1 VRAVLGEVTDQAAD
15 ALVRVVGPR
24 RQSVD
29 ELGVLAAA
37 GPQAREDFVE
47 LVRLAHGGLLP
58 PGSALSTTGGGLLAR
73 HLVHVAVP
81 PWSPRAEEYLLPAAY
96 RAVLAVA
103 DDLGAGTVAL
113 TPLGMTLPYWP
124 LDVVTRLLTGTL
136 LHTPTRVREAT
147 LVVRTPAA
155 LEVLAAALARH

>member
-1 VRAVLGEVTDQAAD
+1 MLGDPADQAAD

-24 RQSVD
+24 RQTVD
-29 ELGVLAAA
+29 EQGLLQAA
-37 GPQAREDFVE
+37 GPQARADFVE
-47 LVRLAHGGLLP
+47 LVRLAHGGSLP
-58 PGSALSTTGGGLLAR
+58 PGSALSTTAGALPAR

-81 PWSPRAEEYLLPAAY
+81 LWSPRAEEHLLPAAY
-96 RAVLAVA
+96 RSVLAVA
-103 DDLGAGTVAL
+103 DDLGAGTLAL

-124 LDVVTRLLTGTL
+124 LDVATRLVTGTL

-155 LEVLAAALARH
+155 LEVLATALARR